1 MFHRIDFDPVPF
13 EPYTDLL
20 EPSLTEDLRNLVAH
34 LDGARVIHVN
44 STAVG
49 GGVAEILRS
58 LIPISKGLGLDTD
71 WYVVSPPV
79 EFFDVTKKIHNLM
92 QGAEGALT
100 PEEMRT
106 YSTYAGQSANLDFS
120 SIDADVWI
128 LHDPQ
133 LLPLMALLP
142 EGDHPPIVW
151 VCHIDLSE
159 PNQGML
165 ASVFDNM
172 RRSDVKVFSLKQY
185 VPAGLEDAAVHIIP
199 PAIDPLS
206 VKNRPMNMEEAR
218 SRMAA
223 MGIDLER
230 PLITQVSRFDPWKD
244 PWGVVEAYKLV
255 KERMPN
261 VQLAY
266 LGASHAVDD
275 PEGKGI
281 FEELSE
287 QTKDDPDIHLFGD
300 ADIPIESV
308 DLIVSAFQTA
318 SDVVLQKSVREGFG
332 LTVTEAM
339 WNGKPVI
346 GGNVGGIRLQISDG
360 ENGFLVDDVPQ
371 CAQRILRLLKEPELQ
386 TTMGEAARTSVRRRF
401 LLPRLLR
408 DYLRACEEARAH
420 RANGASSVDVRG
432 T

>member
-1 MFHRIDFDPVPF
+1 MLHRIDFDPVPF
-13 EPYTDLL
+13 EPYTELL
-20 EPSLTEDLRNLVAH
+20 ESSLTEELRNLVAH
-34 LDGARVIHVN
+34 LDGARVVHVN

-71 WYVVSPPV
+71 WYVISPPA

-100 PEEMRT
+100 PEEMQT
-106 YSTYAGQSANLDFS
+106 YTTYAGKGASLDPS
-120 SIDADVWI
+120 PIDADVWI

-133 LLPLMALLP
+133 LLPLMALLT
-142 EGDHPPIVW
+142 EGDYPPIVW

-165 ASVFDNM
+165 ASVFDNI
-172 RRSDVKVFSLKQY
+172 RRADVKVFSLKQY

-206 VKNRPMNMEEAR
+206 VKNRPMEMEDAR
-218 SRMAA
+218 RRMGS
-223 MGIDLER
+223 MGIDLDR
-230 PLITQVSRFDPWKD
+230 PLVTQVSRFDPWKD

-275 PEGKGI
+275 PEGNVI
-281 FEELSE
+281 FEEISE

-308 DLIVSAFQTA
+308 DLVVSAFQTA
-318 SDVVLQKSVREGFG
+318 SDVLLQKSVREGFG
-332 LTVTEAM
+332 LTVTEGM
-339 WNGKPVI
+339 WKGQPVI

-360 ENGFLVDDVPQ
+360 ESGFLVDDVPQ
-371 CAQRILRLLKEPELQ
+371 CAQRILRLLEEPVLR
-386 TTMGEAARTSVRRRF
+386 TTMGEAARSSVRHRF

-420 RANGASSVDVRG
+420 RALGASSSDACG

>member
-1 MFHRIDFDPVPF
+1 MFHRIEFDPVPF
-13 EPYTDLL
+13 EPYTELL
-20 EPSLTEDLRNLVAH
+20 EPSLVEDLRSLVARM
-34 LDGARVIHVN
+34 DGERIIHVN

-71 WYVVSPPV
+71 WYVVSPPA

-100 PEEMRT
+100 PEERNT
-106 YSTYAGQSANLDFS
+106 YTTYAGQGAKLDFS
-120 SIDADVWI
+120 SIEADVWI

-133 LLPLMALLP
+133 LLPMMALLP
-142 EGDHPPIVW
+142 EAAYPPIVW
-151 VCHIDLSE
+151 VCHIDLSA

-165 ASVFDNM
+165 ASVFDNI
-172 RRSDVKVFSLKQY
+172 READVKVFSLDQY
-185 VPAGLEDAAVHIIP
+185 VPAGLEDASVEIIP

-206 VKNRPMNMEEAR
+206 VKNRPMDIDEAR
-218 SRMAA
+218 VRMAA
-223 MGIDLER
+223 MGIDVNR

-244 PWGVVEAYKLV
+244 PWGVVEAYRMV
-255 KERMPN
+255 KQQMPE

-266 LGASHAVDD
+266 LGASHAADD
-275 PEGKGI
+275 PEGKVI
-281 FEELSE
+281 FEEISA
-287 QTKDDPDIHLFGD
+287 QTKDDPDIHLYGD
-300 ADIPIESV
+300 ADIPLESV
-308 DLIVSAFQTA
+308 DLVVSAFQTA

-339 WNGKPVI
+339 WKGQPVI

-360 ENGFLVDDVPQ
+360 ESGFLVDDVPQ
-371 CAQRILRLLKEPELQ
+371 CAQRILHLLREPELRAS
-386 TTMGEAARTSVRRRF
+386 MGEAARTSVRRRF
-401 LLPRLLR
+401 LLPRFLR
-408 DYLRACEEARAH
+408 DYLKACQEAKAVRAI
-420 RANGASSVDVRG
+420 GAMAFDTRG

>member
-13 EPYTDLL
+13 EPYTELL
-20 EPSLTEDLRNLVAH
+20 EPSLVEDLRTLVAGF
-34 LDGARVIHVN
+34 DGARIVHVN

-71 WYVVSPPV
+71 WYVVSPPA

-92 QGAEGALT
+92 QGAGGVLT
-100 PEEMRT
+100 PEEMQT
-106 YSTYAGQSANLDFS
+106 YTTYAGQSSDLDLAP
-120 SIDADVWI
+120 IDADVWI

-142 EGDHPPIVW
+142 QGEHPPIVW
-151 VCHIDLSE
+151 VCHIDLST

-165 ASVFDNM
+165 ASVFDNI
-172 RRSDVKVFSLKQY
+172 RRADVKIFSLQQY

-206 VKNRPMNMEEAR
+206 VKNRPMDKAEAR
-218 SRMAA
+218 RRMAA
-223 MGIDLER
+223 MGIDLDR
-230 PLITQVSRFDPWKD
+230 PLVTQVSRFDPWKD

-255 KERMPN
+255 KDRMPN
-261 VQLAY
+261 LQFAY

-287 QTKDDPDIHLFGD
+287 QTRDDPDIHLFGD

-308 DLIVSAFQTA
+308 DLVVSAFQTA
-318 SDVVLQKSVREGFG
+318 SDVLLQKSVREGFG
-332 LTVTEAM
+332 LTVTEGM
-339 WNGKPVI
+339 WKGQPVI

-360 ENGFLVDDVPQ
+360 ESGFLVDDVPQ
-371 CAQRILRLLKEPELQ
+371 CAQRILRLLEEPVLR
-386 TTMGEAARTSVRRRF
+386 TTMGEAARSSVRHRF

-408 DYLRACEEARAH
+408 DYLRACQEAMTARSI
-420 RANGASSVDVRG
+420 GATAFDVRG
-432 T
+432 A

>member
-1 MFHRIDFDPVPF
+1 MFHRVDFDPVPF
-13 EPYTDLL
+13 EPYTELL

-159 PNQGML
+159 PNPGNAGQRL
-165 ASVFDNM
+165 RQHAPF
-172 RRSDVKVFSLKQY
+172 RR
-185 VPAGLEDAAVHIIP
+185 
-199 PAIDPLS
+199 
-206 VKNRPMNMEEAR
+206 
-218 SRMAA
+218 
-223 MGIDLER
+223 
-230 PLITQVSRFDPWKD
+230 
-244 PWGVVEAYKLV
+244 
-255 KERMPN
+255 
-261 VQLAY
+261 
-266 LGASHAVDD
+266 
-275 PEGKGI
+275 
-281 FEELSE
+281 
-287 QTKDDPDIHLFGD
+287 
-300 ADIPIESV
+300 
-308 DLIVSAFQTA
+308 
-318 SDVVLQKSVREGFG
+318 
-332 LTVTEAM
+332 
-339 WNGKPVI
+339 
-346 GGNVGGIRLQISDG
+346 
-360 ENGFLVDDVPQ
+360 
-371 CAQRILRLLKEPELQ
+371 
-386 TTMGEAARTSVRRRF
+386 
-401 LLPRLLR
+401 
-408 DYLRACEEARAH
+408 
-420 RANGASSVDVRG
+420 
-432 T
+432 

>member
-13 EPYTDLL
+13 EPYTELL
-20 EPSLTEDLRNLVAH
+20 EPSLTEELRSLVARME
-34 LDGARVIHVN
+34 GNRIIHVN
-44 STAVG
+44 STPVG

-71 WYVVSPPV
+71 WYVVTPPN

-100 PEEMRT
+100 PEETQT
-106 YSTYAGQSANLDFS
+106 YTTYAGNHENIDFS
-120 SIDADVWI
+120 PIDADVWI

-142 EGDHPPIVW
+142 EDDFPPIVW
-151 VCHIDLSE
+151 VCHIDLSA
-159 PNQGML
+159 PNQEML
-165 ASVFDNM
+165 ASVFNNI
-172 RRSDVKVFSLKQY
+172 RRADVQVFSLEQY
-185 VPAGLEDAAVHIIP
+185 VPAGLEDAAVQIIP

-206 VKNRPMNMEEAR
+206 VKNRPMDMDEAKR
-218 SRMAA
+218 RMAA
-223 MGIDLER
+223 MGIDVNR
-230 PLITQVSRFDPWKD
+230 PLVTQVSRFDPWKD
-244 PWGVVEAYKLV
+244 PWGVVEAYKIV
-255 KERMPN
+255 KEQMPG

-266 LGASHAVDD
+266 LGASHAADD
-275 PEGKGI
+275 PEGKLI
-281 FEELSE
+281 FDEMTA

-300 ADIPIESV
+300 SDIPIESV
-308 DLIVSAFQTA
+308 DLVVSAFQTA

-339 WNGKPVI
+339 WCGQPVI

-360 ENGFLVDDVPQ
+360 ESGFLVDDVPQ
-371 CAQRILRLLKEPELQ
+371 CAQRILELLREPERRVV
-386 TTMGEAARTSVRRRF
+386 MGETARSSVRRRF
-401 LLPRLLR
+401 LLPRFLR
-408 DYLRACEEARAH
+408 DYLIACQEAKAVRAI
-420 RANGASSVDVRG
+420 GAMGFDTRG